1 MLVYYIFMIMLY
13 LSFIVIYARGSVMVL
28 RVRGF
33 CPNRRPIYRH
43 AYIIRSAMFVLHF
56 KAPEWFLVCWQ
67 IASYSYMSSHL
78 AL

>member
-1 MLVYYIFMIMLY
+1 MTFVYVQFYPIKK
-13 LSFIVIYARGSVMVL
+13 S
-28 RVRGF
+28 
-33 CPNRRPIYRH
+33 IYRY
-43 AYIIRSAMFVLHF
+43 AYIIRLAMFFLHF